1 MKWILDREDMSG
13 DYGADLSLGDLEFKL
28 KKEGDKYFI
37 SCKELKVVWEELVV
51 SGNLPFELISFQAS
65 KALFQKYKASTEKFV
80 NAYIAYQKEFQSKGL
95 PR

>member
-1 MKWILDREDMSG
+1 MWELKGKSESG
-13 DYGADLSLGDLEFKL
+13 FSASMALGDLKFKM

-37 SCKELKVVWEELVV
+37 SCEELHVDWEELVV

-65 KALFQKYKASTEKFV
+65 KALFHKYKASTEKFV
-80 NAYIAYQKEFQSKGL
+80 SAYIKYQKEFQEKGL